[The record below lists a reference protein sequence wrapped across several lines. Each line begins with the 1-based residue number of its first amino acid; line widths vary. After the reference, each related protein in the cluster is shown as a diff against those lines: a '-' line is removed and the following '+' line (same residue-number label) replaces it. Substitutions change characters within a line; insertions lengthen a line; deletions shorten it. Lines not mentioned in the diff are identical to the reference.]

1 MMPLYNIIV
10 ANNDGII
17 CLILI
22 SINQT
27 LLKNDKSTFVKQIIK
42 IWSVST
48 RLSEHLIAIRD
59 LNKFESASISM
70 LFQTNKEKKRNM

>member
-48 RLSEHLIAIRD
+48 RLSEHLIAIRH
-59 LNKFESASISM
+59 LNNEVVRAPAADV
-70 LFQTNKEKKRNM
+70 LL